1 MQYDTKAQIGSYF
14 SADGCNLHSKI
25 HQDPPRRPILQAVS
39 GHSLYS
45 TIIDEVPILVLA
57 ICKISHTS
65 NQSSAQA
72 AELLEGSF
80 KLARSAL
87 AGKPHVLQT
96 FVTLTP
102 SHVCAIWIISEC
114 DLLASIDVIGCKPF
128 FGISG
133 MMGALA
139 FGHKNG

>member
-1 MQYDTKAQIGSYF
+1 LQSAFQY
-14 SADGCNLHSKI
+14 
-25 HQDPPRRPILQAVS
+25 PPRSTEKTHILQAVS

-57 ICKISHTS
+57 VCKISHTS

-96 FVTLTP
+96 FMTLTP
-102 SHVCAIWIISEC
+102 GHVCAIWIIPEC
-114 DLLASIDVIGCKPF
+114 DLLASIDVIGCNPF
-128 FGISG
+128 FGISVLL
-133 MMGALA
+133 ALSRL
-139 FGHKNG
+139 GHKNG